1 MTPHLL
7 SDLPGSCLT
16 GVWDG
21 FTWLGNRQSCTSGRG
36 FLVAQ
41 TVKNLPAMQEA
52 WVLSLGWQDPREKGI
67 AICSSILAW
76 RIPWQ
81 EEPGKL

>member
-16 GVWDG
+16 GVWGG
-21 FTWLGNRQSCTSGRG
+21 FTWLGNRQSRTSGRG

-52 WVLSLGWQDPREKGI
+52 WFY
-67 AICSSILAW
+67 A
-76 RIPWQ
+76 
-81 EEPGKL
+81 